1 MKKWFWKLLLIYGI
15 VAAHKSVAAVETLNW
30 NQVVQQAREHNAD
43 ILEQQQALKAA
54 ESTQSQSI
62 ANFFPSISASASG
75 NRSETNNVQTDSV
88 AAALNLRYNIF
99 SGFSDLSRYSQA
111 KERTLI
117 ARLGLQQTLANIS
130 AQLKESF
137 SNLVYAKSLESL
149 NQVIAKRRFE
159 NMRMVQLRYESG
171 SENKGSYLQAKAYHE
186 EAEYNL
192 ARAKML
198 IHVYKTE
205 LATFMG
211 RDPSSD
217 FDISGEIAV
226 GTPLLEPSFEE
237 VVREIPPVLQAE
249 AQVRVAKYG
258 VEIAQRSG
266 FLPSVDISGNI
277 GRTDNKFYPELN
289 NLASVGVTLSIP
301 LFDGFGDYHGVK
313 AAMAQSLS
321 QVHARDRILRAQ
333 LVSLRTL
340 YMDYSLTYKRL
351 QMTADFKEA
360 AATRGKISR
369 ERYNNGLM
377 TFENWDNVESEN
389 IQRERAYLEAKK
401 DAVVVEARWEKALGR
416 GVFNE

>member
-1 MKKWFWKLLLIYGI
+1 MKKWFLILLLIYGNSNAL
-15 VAAHKSVAAVETLNW
+15 AAETFTW
-30 NQVVQQAREHNAD
+30 SQVVEKAREHNAD

-54 ESTQSQSI
+54 ESSQSQTL
-62 ANFFPSISASASG
+62 ANFFPSISAGASG
-75 NRSETNNVQTDSV
+75 SRSELNGAQTDSV
-88 AAALNLRYNIF
+88 SAGLNLRYNIF
-99 SGFSDLSRYSQA
+99 AGFADLSRYSQA
-111 KERTLI
+111 KERTLVS
-117 ARLGLQQTLANIS
+117 RLGLQQTLANIS

-137 SNLVYAKSLESL
+137 SNLVYAKSLVSL
-149 NQVIAKRRFE
+149 NGIIAKRRFE

-171 SENKGSYLQAKAYHE
+171 SENKGSYLQAKAYHQ

-192 ARAKML
+192 VRARML
-198 IHVYKTE
+198 IQVYKTE
-205 LATFMG
+205 LATLMG
-211 RDPSSD
+211 MDPGVD
-217 FDISGEIAV
+217 FDIAGEIAV
-226 GTPLLEPSFEE
+226 GTPMQEPLFETLVQE
-237 VVREIPPVLQAE
+237 VPAVLQAE
-249 AQVRVAKYG
+249 AQVRIAKYDIE
-258 VEIAQRSG
+258 VARRSG
-266 FLPSVDISGNI
+266 FLPSLDVSGSV
-277 GRTDNKFYPELN
+277 GRSDTKFYPELN
-289 NLASVGVTLSIP
+289 NLGSVGVTLTVP

-321 QVHARDRILRAQ
+321 QAHARDRIYRTQ

-340 YMDYSLTYKRL
+340 FMDYDLTHKKL

-401 DAVVVEARWEKALGR
+401 DAVVTEARWERALGK